1 MLGYWRQGQLLG
13 KFALIF
19 NIAHKNMLFP
29 ITQRDKWTL
38 QGLVVCYCLRKH
50 FLIDLD
56 LRGFTLNQK
65 VRKTLSIKNQ

>member
-38 QGLVVCYCLRKH
+38 QGLVVCYRLRKY

-56 LRGFTLNQK
+56 LRGFAFNQK
-65 VRKTLSIKNQ
+65 IGVTLPIKN